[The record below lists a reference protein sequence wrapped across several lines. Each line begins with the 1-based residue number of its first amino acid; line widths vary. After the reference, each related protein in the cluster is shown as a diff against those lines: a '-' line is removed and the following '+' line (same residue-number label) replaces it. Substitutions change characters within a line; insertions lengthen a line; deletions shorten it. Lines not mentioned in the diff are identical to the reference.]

1 MRMIKAVL
9 FDMGGVIHVCT
20 RSEERNI
27 WFAKRVLSR
36 LAEYG
41 IVLDTTPEELSAR
54 MKVNAEIYK
63 AEVEKTLREMP
74 TEVFWNDYLLKE
86 YNIGRERLSYLS
98 EELSFLYDYERVCN
112 MRRPNLIETMEKL
125 RDMGLRIG
133 VISNIVST
141 TIVSHFM
148 KEYGLEKYLDCVL
161 DSANTGIRKPD
172 ASIFRL
178 AEAAMQ
184 LNPDEMAYVGDTI
197 SRDVRGVRN
206 AGWKIAIQIP
216 CESTARR
223 DACMKGLGY
232 APDYLIEDLMEIPAI
247 IAKHNQ
253 NA

>member
-1 MRMIKAVL
+1 MIKAVL
-9 FDMGGVIHVCT
+9 FDMGGVLHICS
-20 RSEERNI
+20 RSEERNL

-36 LAEYG
+36 LGEYG
-41 IVLDTTPEELSAR
+41 IHLDTTPEELNAR
-54 MKVNAEIYK
+54 MQVNAEIYK
-63 AEVEKTLREMP
+63 AEVQETLREKP
-74 TEVFWNDYLLKE
+74 TDVFWNDYLLRE
-86 YNIGRERLSYLS
+86 YNIGRERLAYLS

-125 RDMGLRIG
+125 KSMGLRIG

-148 KEYGLEKYLDCVL
+148 KEYGLEKYMDCVL

-172 ASIFRL
+172 AGIFRL
-178 AEAAMQ
+178 AEAALG
-184 LNPDEMAYVGDTI
+184 LNPDELAYVGDTL

-223 DACMKGLGY
+223 DTCMEGLGY
-232 APDYLIEDLMEIPAI
+232 APDYLIDDLLEIPPI
-247 IAKHNQ
+247 IAEFNR